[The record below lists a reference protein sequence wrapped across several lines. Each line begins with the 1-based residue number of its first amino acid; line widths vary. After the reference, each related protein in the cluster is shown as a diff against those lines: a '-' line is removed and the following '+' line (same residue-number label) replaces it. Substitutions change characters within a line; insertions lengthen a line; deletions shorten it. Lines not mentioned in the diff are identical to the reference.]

1 VINID
6 LPWNPATLEQRIGRA
21 WRKHQTRSVQVIN
34 LVCENSIEH
43 RIMHMLDKKQAL
55 ADSVLDGS
63 GMRDMEMP
71 SGRQA
76 FVERLEGLIG
86 RPAAAR
92 TSSFEEMPLA
102 LSELADAASRPAPP
116 NTSSAPA
123 AAAKPADST
132 STPAEDP
139 LQRLKEDTV
148 ARLNDRI
155 EQLQVYGRNGTQTVV
170 AVVDRVDKTSQEVVG
185 QAVSRQTPNAQLELL
200 DRATFETIQRLIEA
214 GVLQLN
220 GDGARTLH
228 QSAGR
233 ARQHDKERERRLKEA
248 RERFAEAERKRRM
261 AGVLAAGGFPLEAL
275 APLKQ
280 AVETAL
286 GALAHSLGEKNG
298 ELIPL
303 NFVESRLLKEG
314 MVPQETPALIAML
327 REQEAGDEQTAQL
340 LFERSGGM
348 LDHAAEAL
356 DRMALR
362 G

>member
-1 VINID
+1 
-6 LPWNPATLEQRIGRA
+6 
-21 WRKHQTRSVQVIN
+21 VIN

-63 GMRDMEMP
+63 GMSDMEMP

-92 TSSFEEMPLA
+92 ASSFEELPLA
-102 LSELADAASRPAPP
+102 LSELADAAPQP
-116 NTSSAPA
+116 APA
-123 AAAKPADST
+123 AAAPKPADVT
-132 STPAEDP
+132 PAPAEDP

-327 REQEAGDEQTAQL
+327 REQEAGDEQTAQS
-340 LFERSGGM
+340 LFERSGSM
-348 LDHAAEAL
+348 LDHAAAAL